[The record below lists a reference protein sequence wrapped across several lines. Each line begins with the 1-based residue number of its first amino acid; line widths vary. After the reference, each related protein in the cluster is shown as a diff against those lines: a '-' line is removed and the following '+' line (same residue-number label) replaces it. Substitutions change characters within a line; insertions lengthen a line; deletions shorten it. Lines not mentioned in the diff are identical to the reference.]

1 MHLNE
6 VLYENNKQK
15 SEPEQLGLIEQE
27 CSQFLEQA
35 QDLPLLKNLPQQYN
49 DFHRVKV
56 RKRKKKEKH
65 IEEAFNYA
73 FDNEHK
79 DLRERAIFAN
89 GPDSFQPL
97 MEDQTVESFYV
108 FPIDQFKFMY
118 CTEVTNSKDDYK
130 HIFETLFDEFGDNK
144 GQEVISEM
152 LKYTYTTENLYEG
165 IEKGSEIIIYNIPY
179 YYAVRTSVFE
189 DYQTLLSTIKNR

>member
-6 VLYENNKQK
+6 VLYHSKGQQFESQNLN
-15 SEPEQLGLIEQE
+15 LIKQE
-27 CSQFLEQA
+27 CSRFLEQA
-35 QDLPLLKNLPQQYN
+35 QDLPLLKNLPQSYN

-65 IEEAFNYA
+65 IEEAFNNA

-79 DLRERAIFAN
+79 NLRERAIFAN
-89 GPDSFQPL
+89 GPNSFQKVF
-97 MEDQTVESFYV
+97 EDQINEPFYI

-130 HIFETLFDEFGDNK
+130 HIFETLFDEFGDDK
-144 GQEVISEM
+144 GQEVISDM

-165 IEKGSEIIIYNIPY
+165 IEKGSEIIIYNVPY
-179 YYAVRTSVFE
+179 YYAVRSSIFE